1 MDEIMKF
8 SKRISWRVSLAI
20 FLILLS
26 LFFYYLNYF
35 IFGRIGDLVFYI
47 LIDMAYIPLEVLFVI
62 LIIEWAI
69 NQREKK
75 NLLQKLNM
83 VIGSFFSE
91 VGTELLKGISDFDS
105 KTEKIRKKLIIN
117 DYWSQ
122 EDFLKTSEKIKSYN
136 YNVKIGKDNPP
147 SIIYLKELK
156 KFLIGKREFML
167 RLLANPN
174 LLEHDSF
181 TDLLWAVFHL
191 TEELE
196 NRKDLTN
203 LPKADYA
210 HLATDTERAYSLLV
224 YEWLQ
229 YMEHLMNNYP
239 YLFSLAIRINPFDPD
254 AKVEI
259 QDIYQDDS
267 PYRK

>member
-1 MDEIMKF
+1 MELLK
-8 SKRISWRVSLAI
+8 KISWRVKLGI
-20 FLILLS
+20 TLVLLS
-26 LFFYYLNYF
+26 AAIYLMNYLV
-35 IFGRIGDLVFYI
+35 FGKIYDLVFYI
-47 LIDMAYIPLEVLFVI
+47 FIDVAYIPLEVLFVI

-69 NQREKK
+69 SEREKR

-91 VGTELLKGISDFDS
+91 VGTDLLKGISNFDL
-105 KTEKIRKKLIIN
+105 KTEKIREKLLITENWDKK
-117 DYWSQ
+117 
-122 EDFLKTSEKIKSYN
+122 DFLDISEQIKNYD
-136 YNVKIGKDNPP
+136 YNVYIGKDNSN
-147 SIIYLKELK
+147 SIDYLNELK
-156 KFLIGKREFML
+156 KFLINKRGFML
-167 RLLANPN
+167 SLLANPN
-174 LLEHDSF
+174 LLEHDTF

-196 NRKDLTN
+196 NRDDLTN
-203 LPKADYA
+203 LPNADYE

-239 YLFSLAIRINPFDPD
+239 YLFSLAMRTNPFDPD

-259 QDIYQDDS
+259 QDIYS
-267 PYRK
+267 N